1 MEIKETIATLLRR
14 AVSTPITTDHK
25 WNHLLGVELELEN
38 VVEASGSPYGA
49 PTDARFPTED
59 YEDWDEMSCEE
70 QDDLVEEW
78 HAQNAGGCPPGWTT
92 HVDHSLRNGYEFV
105 TTPAMYGEE
114 LEDTLNAFYDKG
126 LSYSGGP
133 RTSTHIHV
141 NMMDATATEL
151 QSLVMIVY
159 MIEPALYK
167 VVDEGRKYAG
177 YSVALT
183 DMPVQR
189 LRNLLN
195 PPTTQQ
201 FVRSINVNQNRE
213 RYYGLNFNVG
223 RHGTVEFRYFPG
235 GPTKATLTS
244 WIDLVVAIKNA
255 SKKYT
260 PDQLAALQTSDL
272 TLQSFL
278 LRELGS
284 FWGQRFLEACDPEVL
299 QEYLEEINTL
309 RSDEQNPER
318 ASTIVYIK
326 EPFFDMLANKLFKDK
341 PEAVTYLKSAGLLE
355 RPITLGDIQ
364 YYLCNAQALGSIMHS
379 NTWAENL
386 YTVNDFAS
394 VAPRIIS
401 TSEFTHSESQDSQEI
416 W

>member
-1 MEIKETIATLLRR
+1 MEIKETIASLLRR
-14 AVSTPITTDHK
+14 TVSTPITTDHK

-38 VVEASGSPYGA
+38 VVEASGSPYGT
-49 PTDARFPTED
+49 PTDARFPVEE
-59 YEDWDEMSCEE
+59 YEDWDEMSYEE
-70 QDDLVEEW
+70 QDDLVEDW
-78 HAQNAGGCPPGWTT
+78 RARNAGGCPPGWTT
-92 HVDHSLRNGYEFV
+92 HADHSLRNGYEFV
-105 TTPAMYGEE
+105 TNPAMYGEE
-114 LEDTLNAFYDKG
+114 LENALNAFYEKG
-126 LSYSGGP
+126 LRYSGGP

-201 FVRSINVNQNRE
+201 FVRAINVNQNRE
-213 RYYGLNFNVG
+213 RYYGLNFNVE

-284 FWGQRFLEACDPEVL
+284 FWGQRFLEACDPEVF

-326 EPFFDMLANKLFKDK
+326 EPFLDMLVNKLFKDK
-341 PEAVTYLKSAGLLE
+341 PEAVTYLRSSGLME
-355 RPITLGDIQ
+355 RPITLEDIQ
-364 YYLCNAQALGSIMHS
+364 YYLYNAQALGSVMRRS
-379 NTWAENL
+379 TWTDDL
-386 YTVNDFAS
+386 YNVNDFAS
-394 VAPRIIS
+394 LTRRVTS
-401 TSEFTHSESQDSQEI
+401 TIESPYPELQDSQEN